1 MGIKDTFHAMIGER
15 GSSRVAASLWNQSF
29 PWLLMALVIA
39 LGVIQ
44 SPAERLVRYLG
55 YDSGVDLTMQN
66 LMARGYRPTVDFAIA
81 YGLLPLLINKAWYAI
96 AGLTPSAFRVEV
108 LLVTCVTAWG
118 MARFASARQV
128 GPAGAVL
135 IVLAIPDVLFPSY
148 STVVHVLEPAL
159 LVHGLA
165 EQARGRHGT
174 ALALATA
181 ALFVKPSMA
190 YVYGFCL
197 LVSIVAASRGGG
209 RPYWVRLLG
218 PATAGG
224 GVLALVLTAVYGFG
238 PLVASLLPTKG
249 AAIYRIGGYGFF
261 RGTGREFWALP
272 ETGFWGCFRYEVGF
286 WVLGSLWLAWGGLEA
301 VVRLAR
307 GRSIGDE
314 IRDNEIVACCAA
326 LHVVF
331 VTCFFGQRMS
341 WTYYFAIL
349 VLGLAVRAKGP
360 GKHVIVAWC
369 LAVLLLINDRS
380 KLLTTYREWS
390 TSAPSRETLGLW
402 ASPGEQVEWRKVLEL
417 TRDTPPVLL
426 ARVEGSVI
434 LIPRFAP
441 PVAAYLCPGLTLS
454 VEIHRKVSQLSSAE
468 LIVSLVGRDWEGF
481 TFWPELAA
489 AFDGCEFLF
498 DGKTFLVYRRTR
510 PPSR

>member
-1 MGIKDTFHAMIGER
+1 
-15 GSSRVAASLWNQSF
+15 
-29 PWLLMALVIA
+29 MALVIG

-44 SPAERLVRYLG
+44 SPAERFVRYLG

-66 LMARGYRPTVDFAIA
+66 LMARGYRPTIDFAIA

-96 AGLTPSAFRVEV
+96 AGLTPSAFRIEV

-118 MARFASARQV
+118 MARFSSARKV
-128 GPAGAVL
+128 GSAGAAL
-135 IVLAIPDVLFPSY
+135 IVLAMPDVLFPSY
-148 STVVHVLEPAL
+148 STIVHVLEPAL

-165 EQARGRHGT
+165 EQARGRRGI

-197 LVSIVAASRGGG
+197 VVSIVAASSGGG
-209 RPYWVRLLG
+209 RRYWVRSLG
-218 PATAGG
+218 PATAVGSL
-224 GVLALVLTAVYGFG
+224 LALVLTAVYGFG
-238 PLVASLLPTKG
+238 PLLASLLPTKG

-261 RGTGREFWALP
+261 HGIGREFWAWP
-272 ETGFWGCFRYEVGF
+272 KTGFWGYFRYEVGV

-301 VVRLAR
+301 VIRLAR
-307 GRSIGDE
+307 GRSNGDGM
-314 IRDNEIVACCAA
+314 RDHEMVACCAV

-349 VLGLAVRAKGP
+349 VLGLAVRAKGTR
-360 GKHVIVAWC
+360 KRVIVAWC
-369 LAVLLLINDRS
+369 LAALLLINDRS
-380 KLLTTYREWS
+380 KLVTTYREWS
-390 TSAPSRETLGLW
+390 TSAPSREMLGLW
-402 ASPGEQVEWRKVLEL
+402 ATPGEQDEWHRVLEL
-417 TRDTPPVLL
+417 TRDTAPVLL
-426 ARVEGSVI
+426 AGVEGSAI
-434 LIPRFAP
+434 LVPRFAP
-441 PVAAYLCPGLTLS
+441 PVAAYLCPGLTLP

-468 LIVSLVGRDWEGF
+468 WIVSLVGHNWEGF
-481 TFWPELAA
+481 RFWPELAA
-489 AFDGCEFLF
+489 ALDGCELLL

-510 PPSR
+510 LPSR